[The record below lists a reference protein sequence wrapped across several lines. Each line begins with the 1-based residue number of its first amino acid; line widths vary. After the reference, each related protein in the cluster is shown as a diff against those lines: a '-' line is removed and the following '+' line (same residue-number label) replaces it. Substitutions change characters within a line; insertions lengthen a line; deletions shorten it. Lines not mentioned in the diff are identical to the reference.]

1 MTRVSR
7 SLWLLQLGAV
17 VLATCALATAC
28 RGSASGRADSVQV
41 HGNSLVLVD
50 ARSAKVVA
58 DVPVGRDSTR
68 IAYGQRAFWV
78 VSPDAGTV
86 VRVGVDSKAATRFH
100 IGNAPYDVAIGA
112 GAVWIPDHDGRRL
125 LRFDLESHALR
136 ERDFGLPAISVG
148 FGFRSVWLVL
158 ADGSLRRIDPRTLR
172 EERSIPDVTTA
183 IEGSEPKLAFDRDSV
198 WVMSPAEGS
207 VAQVDPKSG
216 IVKRQLLIKPRGISA
231 GGGYVWVV
239 GNANAIWRIDG
250 GHAQRIPVG
259 TQPQDVVATSEG
271 VWVADYGDKTLVRL
285 DPTSRRVRARIKFD
299 HRPAAVAAGGG
310 IVAVTMFG
318 SAL

>member
-1 MTRVSR
+1 MPPTATPGTPCSPPTRTPPCNCVREPFLSRCPQPDRPLQSGIADLLPRVTRVLR
-7 SLWLLQLGAV
+7 SLWLLRLGAV

-28 RGSASGRADSVQV
+28 RGSASGRTESVRI
-41 HGNSLVLVD
+41 HGNSLVLID

-172 EERSIPDVTTA
+172 EERSIPEVTTA
-183 IEGSEPKLAFDRDSV
+183 IEGSEPKPNPTEIAGR
-198 WVMSPAEGS
+198 
-207 VAQVDPKSG
+207 
-216 IVKRQLLIKPRGISA
+216 PR
-231 GGGYVWVV
+231 
-239 GNANAIWRIDG
+239 
-250 GHAQRIPVG
+250 
-259 TQPQDVVATSEG
+259 
-271 VWVADYGDKTLVRL
+271 
-285 DPTSRRVRARIKFD
+285 SRVSRTA
-299 HRPAAVAAGGG
+299 
-310 IVAVTMFG
+310 
-318 SAL
+318 